1 MTPAVHD
8 PVRVAGAPEQTAVLV
23 IRLWKEKDIG
33 RDSLRARITQSW
45 DVSSPV
51 RTETAAASE
60 AEILDA
66 VRAWLRGVTA
76 DR

>member
-1 MTPAVHD
+1 M
-8 PVRVAGAPEQTAVLV
+8 AGALERTAVLV
-23 IRLWKEKDIG
+23 IRLWKEEDIG
-33 RDSLRARITQSW
+33 RDSMRARITQSL

-60 AEILDA
+60 AEILDV
-66 VRAWLRGVTA
+66 VRVWLRGVTA

>member
-1 MTPAVHD
+1 M
-8 PVRVAGAPEQTAVLV
+8 AGALERTAVLV
-23 IRLWKEKDIG
+23 IRLWKEEDIG
-33 RDSLRARITQSW
+33 RDSMRARITQSL

-66 VRAWLRGVTA
+66 VRVWLRGVTA

>member
-1 MTPAVHD
+1 M
-8 PVRVAGAPEQTAVLV
+8 AGAPERTAVLV
-23 IRLWKEKDIG
+23 IRLWNEKDSG

-60 AEILDA
+60 EEILDI
-66 VRAWLRGVTA
+66 VHAWLRGVTA

>member
-1 MTPAVHD
+1 M
-8 PVRVAGAPEQTAVLV
+8 AGAPERTAVLV

-60 AEILDA
+60 AEILDT
-66 VRAWLRGVTA
+66 VQAWLRDVAAG
-76 DR
+76 R

>member
-1 MTPAVHD
+1 M
-8 PVRVAGAPEQTAVLV
+8 AGARERTAVLV
-23 IRLWKEKDIG
+23 IRLWKEKGAG

-51 RTETAAASE
+51 RTERAAASE
-60 AEILDA
+60 EEIVDI
-66 VRAWLRGVTA
+66 VRSWLRDVVA

>member
-1 MTPAVHD
+1 
-8 PVRVAGAPEQTAVLV
+8 V